1 MSLPPSPVPSSSSA
15 DPAPAASLPN
25 AVASSGSAS
34 LSAGAAAAAGAAGGA
49 GAAGATSAGAAA
61 GHDSNPR
68 PRTRR
73 RPSLATLGLGLAL
86 LLGVLALYVAWNVS
100 ERHAALER
108 ELALRQQDGTAQA
121 TEARLL
127 AKQAQE
133 GMLEGAAKLALLEA
147 RLAEVTVQRGQLEEL
162 LQSLTRSRDE
172 NLIVDIEAEIR
183 VAVQHNAI
191 TGSAEPLIAALRQSD
206 ERLQRH
212 AQPKFE
218 RVRRAIARDLDRVR
232 AAGVADVASLAIKLD
247 EAIRLVDE
255 LPLLVSL
262 ESRKAG
268 PKPAE
273 VARDAAREAAR
284 AAASAASASASASAP
299 AGGAK
304 PPNAWPWASALAD
317 AWDAAWQRVA
327 FEARSLIRV
336 TRIDAPEAMFI
347 APEQAFFLKEN
358 LKLRLLNAR
367 LALLSRQFETA
378 QSDLAGARSM
388 LEKFFDRNSKRTQ
401 LALELAKQVSVQAR
415 QIVVPRPDDTLSA
428 LAAAGA
434 GR

>member
-1 MSLPPSPVPSSSSA
+1 M
-15 DPAPAASLPN
+15 
-25 AVASSGSAS
+25 
-34 LSAGAAAAAGAAGGA
+34 
-49 GAAGATSAGAAA
+49 
-61 GHDSNPR
+61 
-68 PRTRR
+68 
-73 RPSLATLGLGLAL
+73 TLGLGLAL

-108 ELALRQQDGTAQA
+108 ELVLRQQDGTAMA

-247 EAIRLVDE
+247 EAIRMVDE
-255 LPLLVSL
+255 LPLLVSV

-284 AAASAASASASASAP
+284 AAASAASASASASASAP

>member
-1 MSLPPSPVPSSSSA
+1 MV
-15 DPAPAASLPN
+15 
-25 AVASSGSAS
+25 
-34 LSAGAAAAAGAAGGA
+34 
-49 GAAGATSAGAAA
+49 
-61 GHDSNPR
+61 
-68 PRTRR
+68 
-73 RPSLATLGLGLAL
+73 
-86 LLGVLALYVAWNVS
+86 ALYVAWNVS

-108 ELALRQQDGTAQA
+108 ELVLRQQDGTAMA

-284 AAASAASASASASAP
+284 AAASAASASASAP
-299 AGGAK
+299 AGGTK
-304 PPNAWPWASALAD
+304 PPNAWPGASALAD

>member
-1 MSLPPSPVPSSSSA
+1 MV
-15 DPAPAASLPN
+15 
-25 AVASSGSAS
+25 
-34 LSAGAAAAAGAAGGA
+34 
-49 GAAGATSAGAAA
+49 
-61 GHDSNPR
+61 
-68 PRTRR
+68 
-73 RPSLATLGLGLAL
+73 
-86 LLGVLALYVAWNVS
+86 ALYVAWNVS

-108 ELALRQQDGTAQA
+108 ELVLRQQDGTAMA

-284 AAASAASASASASAP
+284 AAASAASASASAP
-299 AGGAK
+299 AGGTK
-304 PPNAWPWASALAD
+304 PPNAWPGASALAD
-317 AWDAAWQRVA
+317 AWDAAWQRAA